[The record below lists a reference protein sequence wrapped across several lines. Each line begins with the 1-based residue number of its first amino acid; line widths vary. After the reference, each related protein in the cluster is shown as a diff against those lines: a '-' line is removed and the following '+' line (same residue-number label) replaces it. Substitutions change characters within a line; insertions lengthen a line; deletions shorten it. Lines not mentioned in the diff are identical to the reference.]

1 MIQLTTV
8 VVVCTMLLAATSLD
22 DLVNGVEAEQL
33 LFQRAVTSLVFETRW
48 TLTSLMYCHELLK
61 IFFSLKLCRL
71 SNIKL

>member
-8 VVVCTMLLAATSLD
+8 VVVCTMLLATTSLD

-48 TLTSLMYCHELLK
+48 TLASLMYCHELLK
-61 IFFSLKLCRL
+61 RFF
-71 SNIKL
+71 